1 MSVATTVEGRVG
13 AWIAWAWR
21 PLLIAGLSRVLSS
34 VLVLAFNE
42 QRRNPAGNPF
52 ALWDG
57 QWYLGIARDGYHG
70 DPLRFHPEF
79 GQAWHDFAFFPG
91 WPATM
96 KAGWLLAS
104 PFDVRIA
111 TVAAVLAPVLF
122 VAGAVVAW
130 RVMADRLGP
139 RAATTGLALLAFSP
153 PAYAFSLIYSESL
166 FLVLGAASFL
176 AAGRLARPI
185 LVGLA
190 MLTRIAGAALVLS
203 ALVEAVRSRGRR
215 RREALAAAAGGIVA
229 FGVWVAAVA
238 WLTRDPLGYMR
249 GSAAWNMD
257 SGVVPQLA
265 RAITQPSWEQAGW
278 IGFTLVAAVGAVL
291 LVRRDTELGVYSLG
305 CLALILLPGG
315 VAHSWARYVLA
326 AFPVFA
332 ILGQRV
338 QDRFGRAGIV
348 GLLVLF
354 AIGQVVFAGWTIS
367 STRISP

>member
-1 MSVATTVEGRVG
+1 MSVTNGVDERLRT
-13 AWIAWAWR
+13 WIAWVWR
-21 PLLIAGLSRVLSS
+21 PLLIAAVSRMLSS
-34 VLVLAFNE
+34 VLVLAFN
-42 QRRNPAGNPF
+42 QARRRPAGNPF

-91 WPATM
+91 WPAVM

-104 PFDVRIA
+104 PFDLRIA
-111 TVAAVLAPVLF
+111 TVATVLAPLLF
-122 VAGAVVAW
+122 LAGSVVAW

-139 RAATTGLALLAFSP
+139 RAATAGLALLAFSP

-166 FLVLGAASFL
+166 FLLLAAASFL
-176 AAGRLARPI
+176 AAGLLVRPV

-190 MLTRIAGAALVLS
+190 MLTRIAGAALVLA
-203 ALVEAVRSRGRR
+203 ALVEAVRSRGRE
-215 RREALAAAAGGIVA
+215 RREALLAAAGGVVA

-249 GSAAWNMD
+249 GSAAWNVD
-257 SGVVPQLA
+257 SGPVAQLA
-265 RAITQPSWEQAGW
+265 RAVTQPSWEQIGW
-278 IGFTLVAAVGAVL
+278 IGFTLVAVAGAIL
-291 LVRRDTELGVYSLG
+291 LVRRDRELGVYTIG

-315 VAHSWARYVLA
+315 VAHSWARYMLA

-332 ILGQRV
+332 VLGERV
-338 QDRFGRAGIV
+338 RDRFGRAGLIGLV
-348 GLLVLF
+348 GAF
-354 AIGQVVFAGWTIS
+354 AIGQVVFTGWTIS
-367 STRISP
+367 STLISP